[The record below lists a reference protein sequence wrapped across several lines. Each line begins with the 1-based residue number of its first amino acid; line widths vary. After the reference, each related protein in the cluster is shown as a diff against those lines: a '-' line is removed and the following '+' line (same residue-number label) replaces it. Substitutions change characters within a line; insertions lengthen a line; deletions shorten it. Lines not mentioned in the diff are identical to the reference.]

1 MKKHATALLA
11 AFIMTMVVGLGMFV
25 IGGNAAINKDSVP
38 VLNSPGQ
45 KTTTGLVSVSQS
57 QLEQYQNLIAQYQQ
71 REQQYQNELSDAQ
84 NQLNQAATM
93 IQQYQR
99 LLEFLAERGVI
110 QIDQN
115 GRIFVPGN

>member
-11 AFIMTMVVGLGMFV
+11 AFFMTMIVGLGMFV
-25 IGGNAAINKDSVP
+25 IGGNAAMNKDSVP
-38 VLNSPGQ
+38 ISNSPGP
-45 KTTTGLVSVSQS
+45 KTTTDLVSVSQS
-57 QLEQYQNLIAQYQQ
+57 QLEQYKNLIAQYQQ
-71 REQQYQNELSDAQ
+71 REQQYQSELSDAQ

-99 LLEFLAERGVI
+99 LMEFLAERGVI